1 MGKLCLL
8 PGVPTPTIHSMPE
21 QHQPLGPQQGAFLRV
36 PFVYG
41 RCDDELPVTL
51 TVSVSEMVFLEEIVS
66 I

>member
-1 MGKLCLL
+1 
-8 PGVPTPTIHSMPE
+8 MPE